1 MWKNINDERPKING
15 AYKVFGTV
23 NKGSEHETECVYDG
37 YWDSGLNAFTDKD
50 GEDLTGI
57 NEGVKFWFDF
67 SQVPDPV

>member
-1 MWKNINDERPKING
+1 MWKNINDERPKFNG

-23 NKGSEHETECVYDG
+23 NKGSEHETECVYDARF
-37 YWDSGLNAFTDKD
+37 DVGLNKFTDND
-50 GEDLTGI
+50 LEDLTGI